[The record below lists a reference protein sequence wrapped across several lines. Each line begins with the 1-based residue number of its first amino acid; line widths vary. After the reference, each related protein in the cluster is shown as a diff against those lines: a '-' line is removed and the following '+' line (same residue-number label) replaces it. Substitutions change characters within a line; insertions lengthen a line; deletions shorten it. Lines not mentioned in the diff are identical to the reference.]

1 MKKALAYISLP
12 LVAALIVGLFFIFQ
26 PHKKAVSGPIET
38 INAPAKTSTSASPAV
53 TPESSQEDKAPTNG
67 QNSSSGSL
75 TAPYGSLVSNHKPG
89 QNGSDLKEM
98 SQCITSA
105 GAKCYVKLTQ
115 GDVVKTL
122 PEKIAGPDGTI
133 FWEWNVDDAGLI
145 GGKWTVTAVATLGNQ
160 TKSTT
165 DQILLEVQ

>member
-1 MKKALAYISLP
+1 MKKVLAYISLP
-12 LVAALIVGLFFIFQ
+12 LAATLIVGSFFIFQ
-26 PHKKAVSGPIET
+26 SHKKAVSGPIET
-38 INAPAKTSTSASPAV
+38 IDAPAETSTDASPAT
-53 TPESSQEDKAPTNG
+53 TPESPQGDKAPTNG
-67 QNSSSGSL
+67 QNSSTGSL

-98 SQCITSA
+98 SQCITSV
-105 GAKCYVKLTQ
+105 GARCYIKLTQ
-115 GDVVKTL
+115 GNVVKTL
-122 PEKIAGPDGTI
+122 PAKIAGSDGTI
-133 FWEWNVDDAGLI
+133 FWEWNVEDAGLI